1 MDHDMVTIREE
12 RMDPL
17 QLMAEEAMDL
27 LMEEEEWEDTVVW
40 GVWEGMDRP
49 WEDTVVWEA
58 TDHRW
63 EGTEG
68 WEEDTADTEEGWEV
82 GMEA

>member
-1 MDHDMVTIREE
+1 
-12 RMDPL
+12 MDPL

-40 GVWEGMDRP
+40 EGWEAMDRP

-63 EGTEG
+63 EGTEE